1 VISSVFRAKL
11 KLVSVMSRGKCLA
24 HLVLVEHGA
33 DLKADFSFAAQRLAL
48 AGDGGGDAGKVAL
61 GGSEQILALA
71 GALVGLQPTGGPGWS
86 QPSPAS
92 HRRRRDPCNAR
103 AGRIQAMAG
112 LAVQQYGFRGL
123 KVDGV
128 EARRPGR
135 FAPALSPSPEESSL
149 EFPPVRSRKR
159 RRRVVR
165 TRSSP
170 ITTT

>member
-1 VISSVFRAKL
+1 VISSVLRAKL
-11 KLVSVMSRGKCLA
+11 KRVSVMSRVKCLA

-92 HRRRRDPCNAR
+92 HRLRRDPCNAR

-128 EARRPGR
+128 EAQPTWEVCAG
-135 FAPALSPSPEESSL
+135 PI
-149 EFPPVRSRKR
+149 PVS
-159 RRRVVR
+159 
-165 TRSSP
+165 
-170 ITTT
+170 